1 MFLFPVD
8 PYTCLVS
15 GIQGLTLGGG
25 AGAHPSGTQFVQGPL
40 GYPGMCVINTGQASY
55 ASLPNMEPHSAQ
67 QQARVATKI
76 LRRLSVGIVKESSI
90 KGEG

>member
-55 ASLPNMEPHSAQ
+55 ASLPNMEPHSGQ
-67 QQARVATKI
+67 QQTAASPI
-76 LRRLSVGIVKESSI
+76 DESQQQERGQSN
-90 KGEG
+90 